1 MSNMPSVRN
10 SLWRGKQLRVLYF
23 KSPIS
28 WDPEHIYKKACRNL
42 NSIYFLSPYITFT
55 WQCCPPSHLNL
66 KATLPLYRELY
77 GNLYEISPYD
87 LLKSHNL
94 SIFLSIKHLSVIKV

>member
-10 SLWRGKQLRVLYF
+10 SLWWGKQLRVLYF